1 LDFGGTRLEGEQ
13 RRPDTEKLHILYSS
27 PNIIRVIKSRKMRW
41 ASMWHLWWRGELL
54 TGVWLGDL
62 MERGQKELGID
73 GNIILKLIFKKLDGV
88 MDWINLAQSRNRWQA
103 VVNVLKKVR
112 FP

>member
-1 LDFGGTRLEGEQ
+1 
-13 RRPDTEKLHILYSS
+13 
-27 PNIIRVIKSRKMRW
+27 
-41 ASMWHLWWRGELL
+41 
-54 TGVWLGDL
+54 